1 MEWVKPRSYNVVD
14 GSCKNGSFKY
24 LGREEQEDLECKVTT
39 PPPLASWANSL
50 SFFDDFDMSM
60 YDCGLDQPKFGG
72 SLQLDGV
79 LLHRV
84 SPLHLNFDLKGVLVK
99 Y

>member
-1 MEWVKPRSYNVVD
+1 VEWGKPRSYNVVD
-14 GSCKNGSFKY
+14 GSFKY

-60 YDCGLDQPKFGG
+60 YDSGLDQPKFGVHFN
-72 SLQLDGV
+72 LM
-79 LLHRV
+79 V
-84 SPLHLNFDLKGVLVK
+84 SYCIG
-99 Y
+99 